1 MKILPPVQF
10 LLQESSVNGHRAEEA
25 KRIEH
30 YEGATSWSQNREER
44 YHIYKL
50 DNLTVGQ

>member
-30 YEGATSWSQNREER
+30 YEGATSWSQIEKSDIT
-44 YHIYKL
+44 Y
-50 DNLTVGQ
+50 TS